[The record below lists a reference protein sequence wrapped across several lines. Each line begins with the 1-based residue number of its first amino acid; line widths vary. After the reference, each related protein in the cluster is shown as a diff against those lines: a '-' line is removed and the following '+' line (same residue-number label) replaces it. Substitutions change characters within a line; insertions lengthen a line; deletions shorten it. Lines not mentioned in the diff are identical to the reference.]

1 MNDDTLAKFFYEQ
14 CAGVTSGHMAPI
26 PNNPVLFGLLSAAT
40 GTRDNNYAAS
50 QTEFAEL
57 LREIADWLDGG
68 GHA

>member
-1 MNDDTLAKFFYEQ
+1 MKDDTLAKFFYEQ
-14 CAGVTSGHMAPI
+14 CAGVTNGHMSPI
-26 PNNPVLFGLLSAAT
+26 PNHPVLFGLLRAAT
-40 GTRDNNYAAS
+40 GTRDHCYAAS